1 MLRSVGYGPKL
12 LRDFNELN
20 LLRYIKEYGPL
31 SRAELA
37 KAYKISKATVSEI
50 VAMLL
55 ESSFVKEIGRGETG
69 KLGGR
74 RPILLEFNRRA
85 GYSIGV
91 EIKRNHARVALTD
104 LDANIIDKSMIRFK
118 SGTALENVLDQV
130 IEQIENLKETNWA
143 ADAIPM
149 GIGVSIPGLI
159 DYTKGCISESDTLKN
174 WEDVPIKQRLMDA
187 LQIDTF
193 IENDVKA
200 MTLGEF
206 HFGHGRNYKNLVYLW
221 TGDGLGAGIVINGQ
235 LYRGV
240 SASSGE
246 VGFYELGYYIRSAEE
261 FALLFNGQT
270 NFAQILSEQGLVA
283 AAVRGVKSNIDTC
296 LSEREVTLDS
306 ILSAAE
312 QNDAFSLEL
321 ISQYAGLI
329 GILSINL
336 INTLNPEI
344 LIIGSEHV
352 SKTPL
357 LIKLIREKVKKD
369 QLHIPIKSVDIE
381 AASLNEYAGIL
392 GSAALV
398 LDDIFY
404 NSQLNLRRYR
414 RLFKA

>member
-1 MLRSVGYGPKL
+1 MLRSVGYGPKS

-55 ESSFVKEIGRGETG
+55 ESSFIREIGRGETG

-74 RPILLEFNRRA
+74 RPILLEFNSMA
-85 GYSIGV
+85 GYCIGV
-91 EIKRNHARVALTD
+91 EIKRDHARLALMD
-104 LDANIIDKSMIRFK
+104 LDANIIEKSLIK
-118 SGTALENVLDQV
+118 YQNGTQLEVILDRI
-130 IEQIENLKETNWA
+130 IEQITLLKENDWA
-143 ADAIPM
+143 SEAIPM

-159 DYTKGCISESDTLKN
+159 DYTKGCISESDTLKD
-174 WEDVPIKQRLMDA
+174 WEDVPIKQRLKEA

-206 HFGHGRNYKNLVYLW
+206 HFGHGRNYRNLVYLW

-261 FALLFNGQT
+261 FNLLFNGQE
-270 NFAQILSEQGLVA
+270 NFAQILSEQGLVEA
-283 AAVRGVKSNIDTC
+283 ARRAVENNARTSLNNGEI
-296 LSEREVTLDS
+296 TLDS
-306 ILSAAE
+306 ILQSAE
-312 QNDAFSLEL
+312 RKDAFALEL
-321 ISQYAGLI
+321 ISQYAGLV

-381 AASLNEYAGIL
+381 AALLNEYAGVL

-404 NSQLNLRRYR
+404 NTYLNLRRYR